1 MMYVGRRILLRAPEE
16 ADAEILQKWY
26 LDKDFRYLYD
36 AYNDVSLN
44 GIMEDIETGGS
55 LKDPHVTKVNFVIC
69 RKKDK
74 LPIGV
79 ACIRNI
85 SRQHGNAEL
94 VFAIGDKD
102 KRLAGY
108 GIDLLIVLLDL
119 VFYELGFKKAYIK
132 IHQNNTLALNSSL
145 NFGFVQ
151 EGCLRKQEFLEG
163 VYLDLIILGLLKEEY
178 EELSI
183 VPKWK
188 ARNRASI

>member
-1 MMYVGRRILLRAPEE
+1 MYRGRRIILRNPEKS
-16 ADAEILQKWY
+16 DAKILQKWY

-36 AYNDVSLN
+36 AYNDVSLD
-44 GIMEDIETGGS
+44 GIIEEIESSSS
-55 LKDPHVTKVNFVIC
+55 LKDPHATKINFIIC
-69 RKKDK
+69 RKKDE

-108 GIDLLIVLLDL
+108 GVDLLIVLLDL
-119 VFYELGFKKAYIK
+119 VFYELGFNKCYIK
-132 IHQNNTLALNSSL
+132 IHKNNTLALNSSL

-151 EGCLRKQEFLEG
+151 EACLRKHEFLEG
-163 VYLDLIILGLLKEEY
+163 VYLDLVILGLLKEEY

-188 ARNRASI
+188 AKNRG